1 MNVYLDSSFV
11 IRRLLGVGKPAEFWG
26 KWEKAYASTL
36 MRTECCRAA
45 NHLRLSGKL
54 DDAGRAR
61 LGSWI
66 ETVCATVTQVPVTDA
81 ILKRAGEAYPV
92 KVGTLQ
98 AIHLATLQEL
108 EAVHGVKCVLASDDE
123 GLVQAA
129 KALGFDEAAEK
140 PKAKPKAKPAA
151 EAAS

>member
-92 KVGTLQ
+92 EVGTLQ

-140 PKAKPKAKPAA
+140 PKAKPKVKPAA